1 MKHDR
6 RQTPREAVDLNN
18 IDDDAQGTAPQ
29 EQNRLRI
36 TLDRTTAGVLLR
48 WLTRLLLFCLLCLAA
63 LFPSVG
69 EGFLQL
75 LQALAVFPAMLPL
88 LRDAGIGFVCL
99 TAILAGCGAVGKLF
113 CRLWKSHCLD
123 RLLDGLIAI
132 LRFLDIHSIDKNE
145 QFPEP
150 DKGKPTPKPAAPP
163 EEEEKDAIPS
173 DLNGLLDDL
182 FKAAPSA
189 QPQDADEPPT
199 RIQKG
204 A

>member
-36 TLDRTTAGVLLR
+36 ALGHTAAGVLLR
-48 WLTRLLLFCLLCLAA
+48 WLSCLFLLCILCLAL
-63 LFPSVG
+63 LFLPVA
-69 EGFLQL
+69 EGFVQL
-75 LQALAVFPAMLPL
+75 LQALAAFPAMLPL
-88 LRDAGIGFVCL
+88 LRDAGIGFVYL
-99 TAILAGCGAVGKLF
+99 TAILAGCGVAGKLF

-123 RLLDGLIAI
+123 RLLDGLIA

-150 DKGKPTPKPAAPP
+150 DKGKPKPKPAAPP
-163 EEEEKDAIPS
+163 EEKDAIPS

-189 QPQDADEPPT
+189 QPQDVDEPPT

>member
-6 RQTPREAVDLNN
+6 RQMPREAVDLNN

-29 EQNRLRI
+29 EQNRFRI
-36 TLDRTTAGVLLR
+36 ALDRTAAGVLLR
-48 WLTRLLLFCLLCLAA
+48 WLTCLLLFCVLCLAA

-69 EGFLQL
+69 EVFLQL
-75 LQALAVFPAMLPL
+75 LHALAAFPAMLPL
-88 LRDAGIGFVCL
+88 LRDAGIGALTL
-99 TAILAGCGAVGKLF
+99 TAALAGCGVAGKLF

-150 DKGKPTPKPAAPP
+150 DKGKPTPNPAAPP
-163 EEEEKDAIPS
+163 EEKDAIPS

-182 FKAAPSA
+182 FKVTPSA
-189 QPQDADEPPT
+189 QPQDVDEPPT

>member
-18 IDDDAQGTAPQ
+18 IDDDAQSTAPQ
-29 EQNRLRI
+29 EQNRFRI
-36 TLDRTTAGVLLR
+36 ALGHTAAGVLLR
-48 WLTRLLLFCLLCLAA
+48 WLSCLFLFCILCLAV
-63 LFPSVG
+63 LFLPVA
-69 EGFLQL
+69 EGFVRL
-75 LQALAVFPAMLPL
+75 LQALAAFPAMLPL
-88 LRDAGIGFVCL
+88 LRDAGIGFVYL
-99 TAILAGCGAVGKLF
+99 TAILAGCGAAGKLF

-123 RLLDGLIAI
+123 RLLDGLIG
-132 LRFLDIHSIDKNE
+132 FLDIHSIDKNE

-150 DKGKPTPKPAAPP
+150 DKGKPKPKPAAPP
-163 EEEEKDAIPS
+163 EEKDAIPS